1 MLQSAGM
8 TLQSGLTRTRDQTMP
23 ILILGLVIF
32 LGAHSVHMF
41 APGFRERAVARIGL
55 QPWKG
60 LYSLVSIAG
69 FVLVV
74 IGFGMARA
82 DPHLLYTPP
91 AWLRHLNA
99 LFTLVAFVLVFAAY
113 VPRNHLKAKIGHPML
128 AGVKLWALGH
138 LLATGYLH
146 DVVLFGAFLAWAVAD
161 FVVSR
166 RRDRA
171 TRIVYPAG
179 TVIGDV
185 LAVAVGVAAWAIFA
199 FLLHQRLI
207 GVNPFI

>member
-1 MLQSAGM
+1 
-8 TLQSGLTRTRDQTMP
+8 MP
-23 ILILGLVIF
+23 LLILGLVLF
-32 LGAHSVHMF
+32 LGTHSLHML
-41 APGFRERAVARIGL
+41 APRFRDRMVARIGL
-55 QPWKG
+55 WPWKG
-60 LYSLVSIAG
+60 LYSIVSIAG
-69 FVLVV
+69 FVLIV

-82 DPHLLYTPP
+82 DSHLLYVPP

-99 LFTLVAFVLVFAAY
+99 LFTLVAFVLVAAAY

-138 LLATGYLH
+138 LLAIGYLH
-146 DVVLFGAFLAWAVAD
+146 DVVLFGAFLVWAVTD
-161 FVVSR
+161 FMVSR

-171 TRIVYPAG
+171 AGSVYPAG
-179 TVIGDV
+179 TAMGDA
-185 LAVAVGVAAWAIFA
+185 LAVALGIAAWAIFA